1 MPPLCSISSNE
12 TEAPSRISS
21 HEPEDMWSQVEIMI
35 GHLRDQDSR
44 TKLEFETT
52 KAKLVQQS
60 KELQQCKEQ
69 ILRTISAFQVN
80 DQEILEDLVMIR
92 ESLRN
97 WILVL
102 PDIKGFQHSWQRAH
116 SDMMERNLA
125 PPPEIGLWREWPLDL
140 VETDI
145 MFLEIFYIIW
155 KRLIRP
161 QLAGATADQ
170 ELLLGQLL
178 VHVKLL
184 KPPKGECILDR
195 RERSRPC

>member
-1 MPPLCSISSNE
+1 
-12 TEAPSRISS
+12 
-21 HEPEDMWSQVEIMI
+21 MI
-35 GHLRDQDSR
+35 ANLRDQDSR
-44 TKLEFETT
+44 TKLELETT
-52 KAKLVQQS
+52 KAKLCQQS
-60 KELQQCKEQ
+60 KELQQCREQ
-69 ILRTISAFQVN
+69 ILRTITEFQVN
-80 DQEILEDLVMIR
+80 DKEILEELVMIR

-102 PDIKGFQHSWQRAH
+102 PDINGFHRSWERAH
-116 SDMMERNLA
+116 SDMMKMNLA
-125 PPPEIGLWREWPLDL
+125 PPSEIGLWREWPLDL

-145 MFLEIFYIIW
+145 MFLEIFYIVW

-184 KPPKGECILDR
+184 KPPKGECILDK